1 MTVEIEQHSGFC
13 FGVVSAIQRAEKELQ
28 NDEMLTP
35 LSSQTRLY
43 CLGHIVHNSAEVE
56 RLAKCGLHVISHSE
70 FAKLSNCKVLIRAHG
85 EPPETYAI
93 AKKQN
98 ITLID
103 ATCPIVL
110 KLQQRIREG
119 YENMQKIDGQVL
131 IYGKPG
137 HAEVVGLEGQTEHH
151 AKVIND
157 ESDLQN
163 IDFSKPIRLFSQ
175 TTKSKDGYET
185 LQENIRKKLPKN
197 ADFTAFDT
205 ICGQVSN
212 RAKELCD
219 FCEKHQLILFV
230 GGKNSSNG
238 RYLFD
243 LCKRTNPNTQFI
255 SDASELN
262 PEWFKNVDS
271 VGICGATSTP
281 MWLMEHIASKII
293 A

>member
-1 MTVEIEQHSGFC
+1 MIVEIEQHSGFC

-28 NDEMLTP
+28 NDET
-35 LSSQTRLY
+35 LY
-43 CLGHIVHNSAEVE
+43 CLGDIVHNSAEVE
-56 RLAKCGLHVISHSE
+56 RLAKCGLLVISHEE

-93 AKKQN
+93 ARNRN

-119 YENMQKIDGQVL
+119 YELMRNANGKVL

-151 AKVIND
+151 AIVIND
-157 ESDLQN
+157 ENDLPDV
-163 IDFSKPIRLFSQ
+163 DFSKPIRLYSQ
-175 TTKSKDGYET
+175 TTKSKDGYEK
-185 LQENIRKKLPKN
+185 LQENIRKKLPEN
-197 ADFTAFDT
+197 ADFIAFDT
-205 ICGQVSN
+205 ICGQVAN

-219 FCEKHQLILFV
+219 FCRKHPLILFV
-230 GGKNSSNG
+230 SGKNSSNG
-238 RYLFD
+238 KYLFD
-243 LCKRTNPNTQFI
+243 LCKGANPNTQFI
-255 SDASELN
+255 SDASELQSQ
-262 PEWFKNVDS
+262 WFENIDS

-281 MWLMEHIASKII
+281 MWLMEQIVEWILAGEKE
-293 A
+293 